1 MPDESADPSSS
12 SASQPPRQKQQR
24 PANVRSR
31 TSPPPNDPD
40 ARPPT
45 KRARKAINCEPC
57 RNSKLKCDRNRP
69 CSSCVLRGTIALC
82 YQDARAHEI
91 GIQPR
96 NDDQNATRV
105 DPMQEIVRLKHSVSL
120 LETYIIANH
129 RPGTNSLPPHL
140 KRTLDNPANLIPLK
154 KEPTDGDTSDKDN
167 APGML
172 GSHGHQGFYAGPTAA
187 VTHLSLNDSSRQ
199 SDEGDRHP
207 SHDLIPADEFMPTGE
222 YDKDLIPQLPGLE
235 TIDGLV
241 TYYFEYCNWIYRH
254 VNRPAFSAAWERFK
268 SGASADR
275 VTLATVCNIMAVA
288 VHYLPPNHRLVSDL
302 GETHEELGRKFYG
315 IMRIALN
322 RHREECRTYSLELV
336 ECLLVRCHYLTL
348 SKTDSE
354 EIWSVRGELISIGTA
369 MGLHRDPL
377 KWRMSKEMAE
387 RRRWAWWHI
396 ILLERWQAFMF
407 GRPLAIASHH
417 FDTHLPSAHDPI
429 LYPSEPRIYL
439 PNLALFRLAYILGD
453 IMDSAVSL
461 RPVPYEV
468 VQANDRSLTQWMEA
482 LPPELDLDEF
492 RVARSL
498 ASPDV
503 IARRLGVQSV
513 IIRTSYYHIRFTLHR
528 PYASAPSAGVK
539 ASKDGDK
546 ESPPAAGDSTSTNNS
561 KDTKDIKAANSL
573 DIAVGSADK
582 LIALVGQARP
592 DFLANASLAVPGHM
606 NWGPF
611 HVFSASMFFSF
622 QLVANPDQPG
632 ASLFR
637 LNIQK
642 ALSTLELS
650 RGTPVADK
658 ALDILHAL
666 APLYSQDFVNEDE
679 TERERK
685 KSRVLSL
692 VKTLAFPYHDSP
704 KYPRANA
711 IDSPSAMGSGNG
723 SSPGTRHSGSPQGYQ
738 HRSSIDYGA
747 VGVGVGMS
755 NCSRGASSLV
765 SYATSSSAT
774 QPMQGM
780 VPSVS
785 PPVQYSLHS
794 QQQMYA
800 DPTAS
805 RSVHH
810 TAADPTS
817 AGGVSSVSVAAYSD
831 GRSGTGVAGASTGVA
846 STNATASGATYV
858 DTYSTR
864 AATHPPPPY
873 DPSPTRHY
881 ADPARQPY
889 ADSSRQPYVA
899 GGDPSH
905 HPHSA
910 HGSSGSSGGRYA
922 TAGGGGGG
930 GGYASSGPTGGGGG
944 VYHTAVEGETM
955 WGPSVSQ
962 AEWVNFL
969 NAMQRPPGAR

>member
-1 MPDESADPSSS
+1 MPDDNIDTIQPSSS
-12 SASQPPRQKQQR
+12 ATPAPRQKQQR
-24 PANVRSR
+24 PPSNVRSR

-40 ARPPT
+40 TRPPT

-82 YQDARAHEI
+82 YQDARAHEV

-96 NDDQNATRV
+96 NDDPNASKV

-120 LETYIIANH
+120 LETYIVANH
-129 RPGTNSLPPHL
+129 RPGATSLPPHL
-140 KRTLDNPANLIPLK
+140 KRTLDNPSNSISLK
-154 KEPTDGDTSDKDN
+154 KESTDGETSDKDN
-167 APGML
+167 PPGML

-187 VTHLSLNDSSRQ
+187 VTHLAVNDCNRQ
-199 SDEGDRHP
+199 SAEGDRHL
-207 SHDLIPADEFMPTGE
+207 SQDETTSDEFMNSVE
-222 YDKDLIPQLPGLE
+222 YDKDLLDLLPHIS

-241 TYYFEYCNWIYRH
+241 TYYFDYCNWIYRH
-254 VNRPAFSAAWERFK
+254 VNRPAFSSAWERFK
-268 SGASADR
+268 AGASADR
-275 VTLATVCNIMAVA
+275 ITLATVCNIMAVA
-288 VHYLPPNHRLVSDL
+288 VHYLPPNHHLVSDL
-302 GETHEELGRKFYG
+302 ADPHEEMGRKFYNV
-315 IMRIALN
+315 MRTALT
-322 RHREECRTYSLELV
+322 RHRAECKTYSLELV

-354 EIWSVRGELISIGTA
+354 EIWTVRGELIGIGTA

-377 KWRMSKEMAE
+377 KWRMSKELAE

-396 ILLERWQAFMF
+396 VLLERWQAFMF

-417 FDTHLPSAHDPI
+417 FDTQLPSANDPI
-429 LYPSEPRIYL
+429 LYPTEPRIYL

-461 RPVPYEV
+461 RPVPYDI
-468 VQANDRSLTQWMEA
+468 VQANDRSLTQWMES

-503 IARRLGVQSV
+503 TTRRLGVQSV

-528 PYASAPSAGVK
+528 PYATAPSAGPK
-539 ASKDGDK
+539 SPKDGDK
-546 ESPPAAGDSTSTNNS
+546 ASPSATGGSSGGGS
-561 KDTKDIKAANSL
+561 KDNKDLKAANSL

-582 LIALVGQARP
+582 LITLVGQARP

-622 QLVANPDQPG
+622 QLVANPEQPG

-637 LNIQK
+637 ANIQK
-642 ALSTLELS
+642 AVSTLELS

-666 APLYSQDFVNEDE
+666 APLYSQDFANVDE
-679 TERERK
+679 TEREQQ

-711 IDSPSAMGSGNG
+711 VDSPNTIGYANG

-738 HRSSIDYGA
+738 HRSSVDLGMN
-747 VGVGVGMS
+747 VGVVGAG
-755 NCSRGASSLV
+755 NPRGLGPGGSSTPSSLIT
-765 SYATSSSAT
+765 YGSSNPAS
-774 QPMQGM
+774 QSMQGM

-785 PPVQYSLHS
+785 PPVPYPIHS
-794 QQQMYA
+794 QPQMYA
-800 DPTAS
+800 DPTPS
-805 RSVHH
+805 RSMH
-810 TAADPTS
+810 AGSGPAS
-817 AGGVSSVSVAAYSD
+817 ASTVSSVSVSAYSD
-831 GRSGTGVAGASTGVA
+831 ARSSGNGSGGGSGGTPAS
-846 STNATASGATYV
+846 STPYV
-858 DTYSTR
+858 DTYGARS
-864 AATHPPPPY
+864 ATHPPPPY

-881 ADPARQPY
+881 ADPT
-889 ADSSRQPYVA
+889 RQPYVT
-899 GGDPSH
+899 GGDPGH
-905 HPHSA
+905 HDV
-910 HGSSGSSGGRYA
+910 SGGSGRY
-922 TAGGGGGG
+922 GDP
-930 GGYASSGPTGGGGG
+930 GGYGGPGGAG
-944 VYHTAVEGETM
+944 VYHTAMESETM
-955 WGPSVSQ
+955 WGPTVSQ

-969 NAMQRPPGAR
+969 NAMRGPPAGRG

>member
-1 MPDESADPSSS
+1 MPDDTSDPSS
-12 SASQPPRQKQQR
+12 ASTNPRQKQQQHQNKS
-24 PANVRSR
+24 NVRSR
-31 TSPPPNDPD
+31 TSPPPGEQD

-82 YQDARAHEI
+82 YQDARAHES
-91 GIQPR
+91 GIQSR
-96 NDDQNATRV
+96 NDDQNASRV

-129 RPGTNSLPPHL
+129 RPGNTSLPPHL
-140 KRTLDNPANLIPLK
+140 KRALDNPPNLISPK
-154 KEPTDGDTSDKDN
+154 TEPTDGDTSDKDN

-187 VTHLSLNDSSRQ
+187 VTHLAMTDSNRQ
-199 SDEGDRHP
+199 SDEGDRHL
-207 SHDLIPADEFMPTGE
+207 SQDITDDFTTSSE
-222 YDKDLIPQLPGLE
+222 YDKDLIAHLPSVE
-235 TIDGLV
+235 IMDGLV

-254 VNRPAFSAAWERFK
+254 VNRPAFTAAWERFK
-268 SGASADR
+268 AGTSADR
-275 VTLATVCNIMAVA
+275 VTLATLCNIMAVA

-302 GETHEELGRKFYG
+302 NETHEELGRKFYEV
-315 IMRIALN
+315 MRTALN
-322 RHREECRTYSLELV
+322 RHRAECKTYSLELV

-354 EIWSVRGELISIGTA
+354 EIWTVRGELISIGTA

-377 KWRMSKEMAE
+377 KWRMSKEVAE

-417 FDTHLPSAHDPI
+417 FDTQLPCASDPI

-461 RPVPYEV
+461 RSVPYEV
-468 VQANDRSLTQWMEA
+468 VQTNDRSLTQWMEA
-482 LPPELDLDEF
+482 LPSELDLDEF
-492 RVARSL
+492 KVARSL

-503 IARRLGVQSV
+503 ITRRIGVQSV

-528 PYASAPSAGVK
+528 PYATAPSGGPK
-539 ASKDGDK
+539 PPKDGDK
-546 ESPPAAGDSTSTNNS
+546 DSPSATGNS
-561 KDTKDIKAANSL
+561 SNSVPKDGKELKVTNSL

-582 LIALVGQARP
+582 LITLVGQARP

-611 HVFSASMFFSF
+611 HVFSAAMFFSF
-622 QLVANPDQPG
+622 QLVANPGQPG

-637 LNIQK
+637 ANIQK
-642 ALSTLELS
+642 AVTTLELS
-650 RGTPVADK
+650 QGAPVADK
-658 ALDILHAL
+658 ALDILNAL
-666 APLYSQDFVNEDE
+666 KPLYSSDFVNEDE
-679 TERERK
+679 ADREQK

-704 KYPRANA
+704 KYPRTNSA
-711 IDSPSAMGSGNG
+711 DSPNPMGSGNV
-723 SSPGTRHSGSPQGYQ
+723 SSPGTGHSGSPQGY
-738 HRSSIDYGA
+738 HRVSADYSIG
-747 VGVGVGMS
+747 VGMGVGMS
-755 NCSRGASSLV
+755 SLTRGLPPAGSSSSTSLV
-765 SYATSSSAT
+765 GYAASPSST
-774 QPMQGM
+774 QPPIQTM

-785 PPVQYSLHS
+785 PPVPYTLHS
-794 QQQMYA
+794 QSQMY
-800 DPTAS
+800 
-805 RSVHH
+805 
-810 TAADPTS
+810 
-817 AGGVSSVSVAAYSD
+817 G
-831 GRSGTGVAGASTGVA
+831 
-846 STNATASGATYV
+846 
-858 DTYSTR
+858 
-864 AATHPPPPY
+864 
-873 DPSPTRHY
+873 
-881 ADPARQPY
+881 DPATRTIHPGSTPDTSGY
-889 ADSSRQPYVA
+889 TESPRQPYVA
-899 GGDPSH
+899 GGDPGH
-905 HPHSA
+905 HHSHSA
-910 HGSSGSSGGRYA
+910 GGRY
-922 TAGGGGGG
+922 TG
-930 GGYASSGPTGGGGG
+930 GGYAGGTGAG
-944 VYHTAVEGETM
+944 VYHPVESETM

-969 NAMQRPPGAR
+969 NAMQRPPGGRG